1 MLQRLQPTKN
11 LVFCLLLN
19 VRLKEYHH
27 GKNTFHCIFCQLF
40 CYHFNLGF
48 CKSERRWLTHSAR
61 QLLSSSEMIT
71 SMGDIIVE
79 LDRSKTPITVNNFL
93 RYVDKRSYEDTIF
106 HRIVPEFVVQGGG
119 YDTNFVEKPSFG
131 KIFNE
136 SGSGLKNKM
145 YNITMARQAKP
156 HSATRQFFFNMD
168 NNDSLDPGRNWG
180 YTAFGSVVEGYE
192 VLDKMAEVK
201 TDFDPKYGWSDV
213 PVEQV
218 VLIKVIVL
226 PPL

>member
-1 MLQRLQPTKN
+1 MVKTLFIAFFVSYFVTASTLAFAKEKDDGSHIQPDNYYPRVK
-11 LVFCLLLN
+11 
-19 VRLKEYHH
+19 
-27 GKNTFHCIFCQLF
+27 
-40 CYHFNLGF
+40 
-48 CKSERRWLTHSAR
+48 
-61 QLLSSSEMIT
+61 MIT

-145 YNITMARQAKP
+145 YNITMAREKGP
-156 HSATRQFFFNMD
+156 HSATRCARG
-168 NNDSLDPGRNWG
+168 SGRVLVGRPADPIP
-180 YTAFGSVVEGYE
+180 A
-192 VLDKMAEVK
+192 
-201 TDFDPKYGWSDV
+201 
-213 PVEQV
+213 
-218 VLIKVIVL
+218 
-226 PPL
+226 

>member
-1 MLQRLQPTKN
+1 MLKIFFVAFFVTNIVLASTFSFGKSKDDGSQIQPNNYYPRVKM
-11 LVFCLLLN
+11 V
-19 VRLKEYHH
+19 
-27 GKNTFHCIFCQLF
+27 
-40 CYHFNLGF
+40 
-48 CKSERRWLTHSAR
+48 
-61 QLLSSSEMIT
+61 T
-71 SMGDIIVE
+71 SMGDIIIE

-106 HRIVPEFVVQGGG
+106 HRIVPDFVVQGGG
-119 YDTNFVEKPSFG
+119 YDTDFIEKPSFAT
-131 KIFNE
+131 IINE

-145 YNITMARQAKP
+145 YNITMARQDDP
-156 HSATRQFFFNMD
+156 HSANRQFFFNMSD
-168 NNDSLDPGRNWG
+168 NDSLDPGRKWG

-218 VLIKVIVL
+218 ILIKVIVL
-226 PPL
+226 PPV

>member
-1 MLQRLQPTKN
+1 MFKTLVILSLLITASSTYAKPKDDGSQIQPDNYYPRVK
-11 LVFCLLLN
+11 
-19 VRLKEYHH
+19 
-27 GKNTFHCIFCQLF
+27 
-40 CYHFNLGF
+40 
-48 CKSERRWLTHSAR
+48 
-61 QLLSSSEMIT
+61 MIT

-79 LDRSKTPITVNNFL
+79 LDRSRTPITVNNFL
-93 RYVDKRSYEDTIF
+93 RYVDKRSYENTIF

-119 YDTNFVEKPSFG
+119 YTTDFVAKPAFG

-145 YNITMARQAKP
+145 YNITMARLDDP
-156 HSATRQFFFNMD
+156 HSATRQFFFNMSD
-168 NNDSLDPGRNWG
+168 NDSLDPGRNWG

-192 VLDKMAEVK
+192 VLDKMVEVK

-218 VLIKVIVL
+218 ILIKVIVL
-226 PPL
+226 PPV

>member
-1 MLQRLQPTKN
+1 MLKTLFFSCLVLVSTLTLAKVKDDGSQIQPDNYYPRVKM
-11 LVFCLLLN
+11 V
-19 VRLKEYHH
+19 
-27 GKNTFHCIFCQLF
+27 
-40 CYHFNLGF
+40 
-48 CKSERRWLTHSAR
+48 
-61 QLLSSSEMIT
+61 T

-79 LDRSKTPITVNNFL
+79 LDRSRAPITVNNFL

-131 KIFNE
+131 KIINE
-136 SGSGLKNKM
+136 SGNGLKNSM
-145 YNITMARQAKP
+145 YNITMARQDDP
-156 HSATRQFFFNMD
+156 HSATRQFFFNMN

-180 YTAFGSVVEGYE
+180 YTVFGSVVEGYE

-201 TDFDPKYGWSDV
+201 TGFDPKYGWSDV

-218 VLIKVIVL
+218 ILRKVIVL
-226 PPL
+226 PPV

>member
-1 MLQRLQPTKN
+1 MLKILSAAFFVPSFVPFFVVLLVSLFVTVPN
-11 LVFCLLLN
+11 LVVAKTKIDGSHIQPN
-19 VRLKEYHH
+19 NYYPRVK
-27 GKNTFHCIFCQLF
+27 
-40 CYHFNLGF
+40 
-48 CKSERRWLTHSAR
+48 
-61 QLLSSSEMIT
+61 MIT

-79 LDRSKTPITVNNFL
+79 LDRSRAPITVNNFL

-119 YDTNFVEKPSFG
+119 YDTNFVIKPSFG

-136 SGSGLKNKM
+136 SGNGLKNKM
-145 YNITMARQAKP
+145 YNITMAREKGP

-180 YTAFGSVVEGYE
+180 YAVFGMVVEGYE
-192 VLDKMAEVK
+192 VLDKMVNVK
-201 TDFDPKYGWSDV
+201 TDFDSTYGWSDV

-218 VLIKVIVL
+218 ILEKVIVL
-226 PPL
+226 PPV

>member
-1 MLQRLQPTKN
+1 
-11 LVFCLLLN
+11 
-19 VRLKEYHH
+19 
-27 GKNTFHCIFCQLF
+27 
-40 CYHFNLGF
+40 
-48 CKSERRWLTHSAR
+48 
-61 QLLSSSEMIT
+61 
-71 SMGDIIVE
+71 MGDIIVE
-79 LDRSKTPITVNNFL
+79 LDRSRAPITVNNFL

-106 HRIVPEFVVQGGG
+106 HRIMPDFVVQGGG
-119 YDTNFVEKPSFG
+119 YDTNFIEKPSFG

-145 YNITMARQAKP
+145 YNITMARKDDP
-156 HSATRQFFFNMD
+156 HSATRQFFFNMS
-168 NNDSLDPGRNWG
+168 NNDSLDPGRDWG

-218 VLIKVIVL
+218 ILIKVIVL
-226 PPL
+226 PPV

>member
-1 MLQRLQPTKN
+1 MLKTSFSTFSIFLSTFGAFFFPILVMFFAISPN
-11 LVFCLLLN
+11 LVVAKVKDDGSHIQPN
-19 VRLKEYHH
+19 NYYPRVK
-27 GKNTFHCIFCQLF
+27 
-40 CYHFNLGF
+40 
-48 CKSERRWLTHSAR
+48 
-61 QLLSSSEMIT
+61 MVT

-79 LDRSKTPITVNNFL
+79 LDRSRAPITVNNFL

-119 YDTNFVEKPSFG
+119 YDTNFIVKPSFG

-136 SGSGLKNKM
+136 SGNGLKNKM
-145 YNITMARQAKP
+145 YNITMAREKDP

-180 YTAFGSVVEGYE
+180 YTVFGMVVEGYE
-192 VLDKMAEVK
+192 VLDEMAKVK
-201 TDFDPKYGWSDV
+201 TDFDATYGWPDV

-218 VLIKVIVL
+218 SLKKVIVL
-226 PPL
+226 PPA